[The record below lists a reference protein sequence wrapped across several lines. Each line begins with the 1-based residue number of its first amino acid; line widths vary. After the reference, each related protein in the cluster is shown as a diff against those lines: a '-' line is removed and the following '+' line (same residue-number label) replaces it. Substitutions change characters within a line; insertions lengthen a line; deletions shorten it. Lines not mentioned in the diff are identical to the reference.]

1 MSNYN
6 QSLIE
11 DYRQTIERLQQECTE
26 KTNAIIALGE
36 HLKAKEQECE
46 QIKEKYEALKLEN
59 QEGYEIVAELKHE
72 CEELK
77 QELDLYKT
85 WYRAKHGDVK
95 DYLSRY
101 HKALEEIERVVIPL
115 ANKNP
120 VENCWSLLD
129 TCEKCKGKKECGNQ
143 SPYTRAKQ
151 ILDIINKVKD
161 R

>member
-46 QIKEKYEALKLEN
+46 ALKSESFTMNSLIIE
-59 QEGYEIVAELKHE
+59 QEEEI
-72 CEELK
+72 EELK
-77 QELDLYKT
+77 KELDLYKT
-85 WYRAKHGDVK
+85 WYRAKHDDIKNCLG
-95 DYLSRY
+95 RY
-101 HKALEEIERVVIPL
+101 YKALEEIEEYL
-115 ANKNP
+115 K
-120 VENCWSLLD
+120 E
-129 TCEKCKGKKECGNQ
+129 ECGCECADCLEQGDCHFQDILNII
-143 SPYTRAKQ
+143 SRAKG
-151 ILDIINKVKD
+151 